1 VSSSYNY
8 SYRVLADGLVRN
20 IDYPLKLPLIL
31 SLIARRAET
40 TVMIAALPYSKLV
53 EKHILDCIQG
63 GIGIRQMIASMQ
75 HLQDAPKSLSTMYKI
90 YGSFIEMERAK
101 INGAVGKKVID
112 QALDGDFK
120 SQELFLRSKGGWS
133 PTQTN
138 IEVEQETD
146 PDLDESAVDTLMSLL
161 GYNENGPEEET
172 TCTCGEEDNCRCS

>member
-1 VSSSYNY
+1 MGYGEEY
-8 SYRVLADGLVRN
+8 LLPTLV
-20 IDYPLKLPLIL
+20 PLI
-31 SLIARRAET
+31 IAVKPVRAET
-40 TVMIAALPYSKLV
+40 TAMIPALPYSKLV
-53 EKHILDCIQG
+53 EKHILECIQG

-75 HLQDAPKSLSTMYKI
+75 HLQDAPKSLSTIYKI

-146 PDLDESAVDTLMSLL
+146 PELDESATDTLMSLL
-161 GYNENGPEEET
+161 GYNTDATEEET
-172 TCTCGEEDNCRCS
+172 TCSCEEDNCRCS